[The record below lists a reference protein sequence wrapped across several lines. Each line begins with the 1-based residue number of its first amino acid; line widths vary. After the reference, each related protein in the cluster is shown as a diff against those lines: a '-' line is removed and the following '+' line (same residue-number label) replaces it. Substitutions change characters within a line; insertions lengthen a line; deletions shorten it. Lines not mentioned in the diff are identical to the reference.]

1 MNQLLPMCNVHHL
14 GMYRDKSSVVP
25 IIYYNKLPPTP
36 DCDKVIV
43 LEPMIATAGTLVAVV
58 DLLKDWGVKDI
69 VILSVLASKEGL
81 KRLVDEHPEVEVWV
95 GHVDEK
101 LSPSGLI
108 VPGLGDVGDRLYCP
122 GNKERL
128 GKDGASPGRALKR
141 PRGE

>member
-1 MNQLLPMCNVHHL
+1 MSQLLPMCNVHHL
-14 GMYRDKSSVVP
+14 GIYRNKASVVP

-43 LEPMIATAGTLVAVV
+43 LEPMIATAGSLIAVV
-58 DLLKDWGVKDI
+58 DLLKDWGVKSI
-69 VILSVLASKEGL
+69 TVLSVLASKEGL
-81 KRLVDEHPEVEVWV
+81 KRLTDEHPDVEIWV

-101 LSPSGLI
+101 LSPSGFI

-128 GKDGASPGRALKR
+128 GKDGVSRSPAMKRAR
-141 PRGE
+141 SE